1 MRTDLK
7 NIAENLVNMSA
18 EQIEDVT
25 QMLEDEYGVIPMTEE
40 NKAKE
45 EARQRVILGKAN
57 PRASMLMPTP
67 RIEKHSKDWYAPRK
81 IGKPCTKGK
90 FYRR

>member
-1 MRTDLK
+1 MRTDIK

-25 QMLEDEYGVIPMTEE
+25 QILEEEYGIMPATKE
-40 NKAKE
+40 NEVKE

-57 PRASMLMPTP
+57 PKASMLMPTP
-67 RIEKHSKDWYAPRK
+67 RVEKHRKDWYAPQK

-90 FYRR
+90 FNRR